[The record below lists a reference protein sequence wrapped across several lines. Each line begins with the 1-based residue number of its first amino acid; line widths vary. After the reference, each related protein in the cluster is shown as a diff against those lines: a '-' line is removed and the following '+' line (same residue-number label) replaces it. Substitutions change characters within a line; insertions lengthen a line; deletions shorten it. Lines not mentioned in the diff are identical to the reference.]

1 MQFIGKIIPNLS
13 TKARTPSDSIYS
25 FLLFL
30 FFSPS
35 SFNEQ
40 PFSRKFF
47 NILPVRR
54 TSGQFVNRAPLSFL
68 PRQDRASSLKRAEPA
83 RTAIGLAT
91 VSHVFQRRDDTTGL
105 SPARLT
111 PRSHQ
116 PRITGGRLVPDVLV
130 FHFRRGDIM
139 RRGEIGQAK
148 GKRNN
153 SESCF
158 LFLSLVWNVT
168 ISRRLRTSVRSNVS
182 SCKLNSSRSRTCNKQ
197 KNCFFILQCLN

>member
-13 TKARTPSDSIYS
+13 TKARTPFDLLLSS
-25 FLLFL
+25 FP
-30 FFSPS
+30 FFSPPHLTS
-35 SFNEQ
+35 NHSREN
-40 PFSRKFF
+40 FSTF
-47 NILPVRR
+47 RR
-54 TSGQFVNRAPLSFL
+54 FVGQAGSLSTARHGPLSFL

-182 SCKLNSSRSRTCNKQ
+182 SCKLNSSRSRT
-197 KNCFFILQCLN
+197 

>member
-1 MQFIGKIIPNLS
+1 MQFIGKISTNLPLYLS
-13 TKARTPSDSIYS
+13 TKARTPSVSIYS

-30 FFSPS
+30 FFSS

-116 PRITGGRLVPDVLV
+116 PRITGGRLIPDVLV

-168 ISRRLRTSVRSNVS
+168 ISRRLRSLGSI
-182 SCKLNSSRSRTCNKQ
+182 Q
-197 KNCFFILQCLN
+197 CFFL